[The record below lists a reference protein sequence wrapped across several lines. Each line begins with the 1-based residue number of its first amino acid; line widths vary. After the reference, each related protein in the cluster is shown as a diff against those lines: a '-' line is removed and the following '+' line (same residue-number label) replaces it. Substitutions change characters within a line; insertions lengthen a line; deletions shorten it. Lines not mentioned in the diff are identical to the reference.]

1 MNKVILGL
9 ILAVCVLGMILVM
22 LNERLG
28 RKPEVPQAASVSRTV
43 AAGSP
48 QTPETESSSTVYA
61 PSVPLDE
68 PGTTS
73 EQTPAE
79 RASNI
84 EKRDA
89 EAALAAP
96 KENEKPARVPAAR
109 VENETKPDRPAQV
122 AEARPA
128 ARPAPA
134 EAKPAPKPAQPEA
147 KPAPK
152 PALSEAKPE
161 PAPKKQDTE
170 KAASEKPAAEKT
182 AKDAKAGDREI
193 KRFVIYARE
202 NGATVRIG
210 GGDRIHYTS
219 MTLDNPDRI
228 VLDMDG
234 QWQFPPN
241 PGVPKNE
248 MVSNI
253 RIGKNGDKTRV
264 VIDLKGKPR
273 SVRVLPTKKGDSL
286 DIRVDK

>member
-9 ILAVCVLGMILVM
+9 ILAVCVLGMALVM

-28 RKPEVPQAASVSRTV
+28 RKPETPQTASVSRAV
-43 AAGSP
+43 ASGSP
-48 QTPETESSSTVYA
+48 QVPDTGSSSTVYA
-61 PSVPLDE
+61 PSVPMHE
-68 PGTTS
+68 PGAAS
-73 EQTPAE
+73 EATPAE
-79 RASNI
+79 RALDIGNG
-84 EKRDA
+84 DA

-96 KENEKPARVPAAR
+96 GGNEKTDRVPAAR
-109 VENETKPDRPAQV
+109 IENETRPDRPAQV
-122 AEARPA
+122 AETRPA

-134 EAKPAPKPAQPEA
+134 EEKPAPKSATAEA
-147 KPAPK
+147 KTAPK
-152 PALSEAKPE
+152 PATPEAKTE
-161 PAPKKQDTE
+161 PTPKRQDAE
-170 KAASEKPAAEKT
+170 KTASEKPA
-182 AKDAKAGDREI
+182 KDAKSGGREI

-273 SVRVLPTKKGDSL
+273 SVRVLPTKKGDIL

>member
-9 ILAVCVLGMILVM
+9 ILAVCVLGMALVM

-28 RKPEVPQAASVSRTV
+28 RKPDASQTASVSRTV
-43 AAGSP
+43 TAGSP
-48 QTPETESSSTVYA
+48 QAPDTESSSNAYA
-61 PSVPLDE
+61 PSIPVSE
-68 PGTTS
+68 PDGTS
-73 EQTPAE
+73 DPTPAE
-79 RASNI
+79 KALDMEGR
-84 EKRDA
+84 EA
-89 EAALAAP
+89 EAGLAGSA
-96 KENEKPARVPAAR
+96 EKSPRLPAAIS
-109 VENETKPDRPAQV
+109 ESESKTDSSTQV
-122 AEARPA
+122 V
-128 ARPAPA
+128 
-134 EAKPAPKPAQPEA
+134 EAKPAPKPAPADVKPTPKTVPAEA
-147 KPAPK
+147 KPASK
-152 PALSEAKPE
+152 PVAAEVKPD
-161 PAPKKQDTE
+161 PAPKKNDTE
-170 KAASEKPAAEKT
+170 KAAPEKPRVEKT
-182 AKDAKAGDREI
+182 AKDAKTGDMEI

-228 VLDMDG
+228 VLDLDG